1 MVKAIRASVVILF
14 VLFIASIA
22 VSAISVQLG
31 THAQKKHADEAEYVR
46 ELFDSSSPN
55 YCGDEN
61 IVKAH
66 SIKRQQWMF
75 LCVKENIVTGVWILG
90 EIVKEGT
97 FEITAFIPEKINYVS
112 NVIARDGYEIVKG
125 ILP

>member
-1 MVKAIRASVVILF
+1 MIRVIRAGFVIFVILF
-14 VLFIASIA
+14 IISTV

-66 SIKRQQWMF
+66 SVKRQQWMF

-90 EIVKEGT
+90 EIVKDGS

-125 ILP
+125 FLP